1 MRERTPAAASPSAS
15 TSARIDSTVWKVA
28 AVVSIGSFMSQ
39 MDSTLV
45 NVSLSTIGH
54 TLGASIATVQWI
66 VSGYLLAMALMLPLN
81 GWLVDRIGAKRL
93 YLFCFSTF
101 TIASMLCGAAH
112 TIGALIGA
120 RIFQGLVAGVLV
132 PMAQMMIGRVAGKNL
147 ERVMGYTALPILL
160 GPILGPVLAGLVL
173 AHASWPW
180 LFFINVPV
188 GAFGVAMAV
197 LLLPRDAAATQKRPF
212 DFAGFALISP
222 GLVALVYG
230 LQDASSAA
238 GLACL
243 LAGVAFLAGFVLYA
257 MRKGNAALIDVRM
270 FATRTFSVA
279 ALAQFFANAIMYGR
293 QLAVPLFLIAGCG
306 LSAAHAGGMVAA
318 TGMGMMCS
326 FPLLGWLTER
336 LGCRAL
342 AAGGALLAFLST
354 LVFLWMSAHSYSTAW
369 GAASLFL
376 AGVGQGT
383 ISVPSISAA
392 YSSIARER
400 LAVANTALN
409 VAQRVGGPF
418 ATTLLSMV
426 IALTLHGASGPSSA
440 QPSGFVPTF
449 ALLAGLHLLCCAA
462 TMFLPV
468 RVERAKNA

>member
-1 MRERTPAAASPSAS
+1 MNRVRERDSASAS
-15 TSARIDSTVWKVA
+15 TRIDPTVWKVA

-54 TLGASIATVQWI
+54 TLDASIATAQWI

-101 TIASMLCGAAH
+101 TIASMLCGAAQ
-112 TIGALIGA
+112 TIGGLIGA

-173 AHASWPW
+173 AHTSWPW

-188 GAFGVAMAV
+188 GVFGVAMAV
-197 LLLPRDAAATQKRPF
+197 LLLPRDAAASQKRPF
-212 DFAGFALISP
+212 DFTGFALISP

-230 LQDASSAA
+230 LQDASRAV

-243 LAGVAFLAGFVLYA
+243 LAGVVFLAWFVLHA
-257 MRKGNAALIDVRM
+257 RRKGDAALIDVRM

-279 ALAQFFANAIMYGR
+279 ALAQFFANGIMYGR

-306 LSAAHAGGMVAA
+306 LSAAHAGGLLAA
-318 TGMGMMCS
+318 TGVGMMCS
-326 FPLLGWLTER
+326 FALLGWLTER

-354 LVFLWMSAHSYSTAW
+354 LVFLWMSVASFSAGW
-369 GAASLFL
+369 AAVSLFF

-392 YSSIARER
+392 YSSIARQR

-409 VAQRVGGPF
+409 IAQRVGGPF

-426 IALTLHGASGPSSA
+426 IASTLHGASGA
-440 QPSGFVPTF
+440 QPSRFLPTF
-449 ALLAGLHLLCCAA
+449 ALLAALHLLCFAA
-462 TMFLPV
+462 AMFLPL
-468 RVERAKNA
+468 RVQSAKNA